1 MDHSSKD
8 AGTIA
13 ALMKRF
19 QTYRLPRMQRMHEK
33 VQAGELLSDEDIAF
47 LKRVQA
53 DSKNNYQLVKR
64 NPSYE
69 SLVSKSLGLY
79 TEIIEQGLENEKNR
93 T

>member
-1 MDHSSKD
+1 MDQSSKD

-33 VQAGELLSDEDIAF
+33 VQSGELLSDQDIAF

-69 SLVSKSLGLY
+69 SLVSKALGLY
-79 TEIIEQGLENEKNR
+79 TDIIEQGLENEKNR
-93 T
+93 S

>member
-1 MDHSSKD
+1 MDQSSKD

-33 VQAGELLSDEDIAF
+33 VQAGALLSDDDIAF

-69 SLVSKSLGLY
+69 SRVSKALGLY

-93 T
+93 S

>member
-1 MDHSSKD
+1 MDQSSKD

-33 VQAGELLSDEDIAF
+33 VQSGELLSDEDIAF
-47 LKRVQA
+47 LERVQA
-53 DSKNNYQLVKR
+53 DSKNNYELVKR

-69 SLVSKSLGLY
+69 SLVSKALGLY
-79 TEIIEQGLENEKNR
+79 TDIIQQGLENEKNR
-93 T
+93 S

>member
-1 MDHSSKD
+1 MDQSSKD

-33 VQAGELLSDEDIAF
+33 VQSGELLSDEDIAF

-53 DSKNNYQLVKR
+53 DSNNNYELVKR

-69 SLVSKSLGLY
+69 GLVSKALGLY

-93 T
+93 G

>member
-1 MDHSSKD
+1 MDQSSID

-33 VQAGELLSDEDIAF
+33 VQSGELLSDQDIAF

-53 DSKNNYQLVKR
+53 DSKNNYELVKR

-69 SLVSKSLGLY
+69 SLVSKALGLY
-79 TEIIEQGLENEKNR
+79 TDIIEQGLENEKNR
-93 T
+93 S

>member
-1 MDHSSKD
+1 MDQSSKD

-33 VQAGELLSDEDIAF
+33 VQSGELLSDQDIAF
-47 LKRVQA
+47 LERVQA

-69 SLVSKSLGLY
+69 SLVSKALGLY
-79 TEIIEQGLENEKNR
+79 TDIIQQGLENEKNR
-93 T
+93 S

>member
-1 MDHSSKD
+1 MDQSSKD

-33 VQAGELLSDEDIAF
+33 VQSGELLSDQDIAF

-53 DSKNNYQLVKR
+53 DSKNNYELVKR

-69 SLVSKSLGLY
+69 SLVSKALGLY
-79 TEIIEQGLENEKNR
+79 TDIIQQGLENEKNR
-93 T
+93 S

>member
-1 MDHSSKD
+1 MDQSSKD

-33 VQAGELLSDEDIAF
+33 VQSGELLSDEDIAF
-47 LKRVQA
+47 LKRVQT
-53 DSKNNYQLVKR
+53 DSNNNYELVKR

-69 SLVSKSLGLY
+69 GLVSKALGLY

-93 T
+93 G

>member
-1 MDHSSKD
+1 MDQSSKD

-33 VQAGELLSDEDIAF
+33 VQSGELLSDQDIAF

-53 DSKNNYQLVKR
+53 DSKNNYELVKR

-69 SLVSKSLGLY
+69 SLVSKALGLY
-79 TEIIEQGLENEKNR
+79 TDIIEQGLENEKNR
-93 T
+93 S

>member
-1 MDHSSKD
+1 MDQSSKD

-33 VQAGELLSDEDIAF
+33 VQSGELLSDEDIAF
-47 LKRVQA
+47 LERVQA
-53 DSKNNYQLVKR
+53 DSKNNYELVKR

-69 SLVSKSLGLY
+69 SLVSKALSLY
-79 TEIIEQGLENEKNR
+79 TDIIQQGLENEKNR
-93 T
+93 S